1 MSMSMFLIPCVC
13 VCVCVCRLMLV
24 TKNNRFPLEFITT
37 REDLDEKEKKE
48 KQKQKIYKTTHANT
62 CRAHEPSRFQLHLRL
77 RNTDT
82 IASSGSRVQGVTIG
96 AVLEELSPQEKRKK

>member
-1 MSMSMFLIPCVC
+1 LLI
-13 VCVCVCRLMLV
+13 
-24 TKNNRFPLEFITT
+24 KIIGFLEFNYNE
-37 REDLDEKEKKE
+37 EDLDEKEKKSG
-48 KQKQKIYKTTHANT
+48 IFYKTTHANT

-82 IASSGSRVQGVTIG
+82 IASSGSRVQGVTVG